1 MITSAIQTGYC
12 QHRTMASSDS
22 NSSDPVTKGR
32 LRRRHRS
39 TGQARREALL
49 RAAIDVIAAKGAAA
63 VTHRAVTEAAGVP
76 LATASYFFDS
86 INELTAEAIQV
97 HTTRRVQELQK
108 LTEEAASASL
118 GNGVDRAVA
127 ENRLADRAQILAMVE
142 VYLYAA
148 RNSDR
153 RELAAQM
160 LASFEA
166 LAADALR
173 AAGAPSPE
181 PMARS
186 FVALVDGYSL
196 NSMASADQQVPI
208 EDLNEAFR
216 AMFLGYLLQQ
226 GHIEL
231 AMTLATSGRQ
241 ETRSPARRNG
251 P

>member
-1 MITSAIQTGYC
+1 M
-12 QHRTMASSDS
+12 
-22 NSSDPVTKGR
+22 
-32 LRRRHRS
+32 
-39 TGQARREALL
+39 
-49 RAAIDVIAAKGAAA
+49 
-63 VTHRAVTEAAGVP
+63 THRAVTEAAGVP

-108 LTEEAASASL
+108 LTEEAASASP
-118 GNGVDRAVA
+118 GNGVDRVVA